1 MSESSL
7 ACRAEARP
15 KGERR
20 LRLGGVR
27 LRDRATAFACQ
38 KARWLAES
46 KLAAGER
53 RLVAQIFT
61 RWNRIVDW
69 LWQIAGKPHK
79 QSSQQLTVLWVF
91 SQTAS
96 GKAIVRRRP

>member
-1 MSESSL
+1 LPSRSS
-7 ACRAEARP
+7 P
-15 KGERR
+15 ERR
-20 LRLGGVR
+20 AKAATRRRPPPPLRGYG
-27 LRDRATAFACQ
+27 ATAFACQ